1 MEPIKRVPLVHQVEE
16 RIEQL
21 IADEYSQPGMK
32 LPTEMELCQALG
44 VSRGTVREAFRYL
57 QAKGVVE
64 LQVGKGAFVPSR
76 WRTRRSSLGLYKM
89 RKT

>member
-1 MEPIKRVPLVHQVEE
+1 MELIKRVPLVHQVEE

-64 LQVGKGAFVPSR
+64 LQVGQGRFC
-76 WRTRRSSLGLYKM
+76 RRAQAGGEPGGHHLACTK
-89 RKT
+89 